1 MFGPVLPIVT
11 YESLDAAIEKIN
23 CMSTPLALYLFSQS
37 KENQEK
43 VTRYCKYGGGCI
55 NDTIMHIASS
65 ELPFGG
71 LKQSGMGAYHGKF
84 GFDTFTHYKS
94 VLDKKTW
101 LDVPVRY
108 QPYDDKKYRL
118 IKRFMK

>member
-1 MFGPVLPIVT
+1 
-11 YESLDAAIEKIN
+11 
-23 CMSTPLALYLFSQS
+23 
-37 KENQEK
+37 
-43 VTRYCKYGGGCI
+43 
-55 NDTIMHIASS
+55 
-65 ELPFGG
+65 
-71 LKQSGMGAYHGKF
+71 MGAYHGKF

>member
-1 MFGPVLPIVT
+1 
-11 YESLDAAIEKIN
+11 
-23 CMSTPLALYLFSQS
+23 
-37 KENQEK
+37 
-43 VTRYCKYGGGCI
+43 
-55 NDTIMHIASS
+55 MHIASS

-101 LDVPVRY
+101 LDIPVRY